1 MVRELRIDKRGFDKG
16 VEELEQALKK
26 CSPNDALR
34 AWGQVHTCERS
45 AKLTEESE
53 KVLALIVA
61 LENIVS
67 YSRQRK

>member
-1 MVRELRIDKRGFDKG
+1 MRVDKQGFNKS
-16 VEELEQALKK
+16 VLELEQALKK

-45 AKLTEESE
+45 AKLMEESE

-61 LENIVS
+61 LENVIS
-67 YSRQRK
+67 FSRQRN